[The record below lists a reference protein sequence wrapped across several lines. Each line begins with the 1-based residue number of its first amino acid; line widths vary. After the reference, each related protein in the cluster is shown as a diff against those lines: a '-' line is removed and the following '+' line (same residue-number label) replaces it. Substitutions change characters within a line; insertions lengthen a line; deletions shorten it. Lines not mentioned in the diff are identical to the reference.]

1 MIKNYLYL
9 ALMAT
14 MVLLASCG
22 NSKSS
27 PEPIEDYEFTGEGIF
42 ATLPYTLAHAQYEGN
57 KIIEDLV
64 NKGVVRSRYD
74 SKLYENEDLK
84 EIQKEDSIIFA
95 QLIEE
100 LDGKE
105 IPFERHVDGKKE
117 ELKGFKLKL
126 KDPDRAKT
134 GSFQFEIKKTEG
146 YSIGFSERPSGRSVH
161 LILPLDKDG
170 KALDLTGVR
179 WLQYGVSVGWYP
191 HRLDLKSNMKEMLRD
206 NQFLDQVTKLVEV
219 DDAALEEY
227 AKDKQE
233 ADGKKMEEAAKN
245 NDLSKADFTEKG
257 CGPITLGKKVK
268 SLPDNYENLYTSYK
282 WKVDQGV
289 NAKVYTFYNGSE
301 EVATLYANIKNGEIF
316 RIFVKSDKI
325 TIKFDGGKTLKPGM
339 KLRDAV
345 KAFGEECQASSTPEE
360 GSPMIH
366 FGIYGRY
373 PVYDETMT
381 SVGNERLNEIID
393 SFDMLPM
400 QPDFVSPS
408 EVMKTITLS
417 LYDLP

>member
-1 MIKNYLYL
+1 
-9 ALMAT
+9 
-14 MVLLASCG
+14 
-22 NSKSS
+22 
-27 PEPIEDYEFTGEGIF
+27 
-42 ATLPYTLAHAQYEGN
+42 
-57 KIIEDLV
+57 
-64 NKGVVRSRYD
+64 
-74 SKLYENEDLK
+74 
-84 EIQKEDSIIFA
+84 
-95 QLIEE
+95 
-100 LDGKE
+100 
-105 IPFERHVDGKKE
+105 
-117 ELKGFKLKL
+117 
-126 KDPDRAKT
+126 
-134 GSFQFEIKKTEG
+134 
-146 YSIGFSERPSGRSVH
+146 
-161 LILPLDKDG
+161 
-170 KALDLTGVR
+170 
-179 WLQYGVSVGWYP
+179 
-191 HRLDLKSNMKEMLRD
+191 MKEMLSTK
-206 NQFLDQVTKLVEV
+206 LYYDQVAKLVEV
-219 DDAALEEY
+219 DDEALEVF
-227 AKDKQE
+227 AKEKQE

-400 QPDFVSPS
+400 QPDFVSS
-408 EVMKTITLS
+408 NEVMETITLS

>member
-1 MIKNYLYL
+1 MTKNYLCIMMLAAL
-9 ALMAT
+9 ALF
-14 MVLLASCG
+14 ASCSD
-22 NSKSS
+22 SKTS
-27 PEPIEDYEFTGEGIF
+27 PEAIEGYEFTGDGIF
-42 ATLPYTLAHAQYEGN
+42 ENLPYAFARFDYDYQKLSDKLASKGIRIMQEEEGKKYGYEFINEN
-57 KIIEDLV
+57 KPIIE
-64 NKGVVRSRYD
+64 
-74 SKLYENEDLK
+74 KLAK
-84 EIQKEDSIIFA
+84 K
-95 QLIEE
+95 

-105 IPFERHVDGKKE
+105 IPFERHVGGKKE
-117 ELKGFKLKL
+117 KIKGFKLKL
-126 KDPDRAKT
+126 KNEKV
-134 GSFQFEIKKTEG
+134 
-146 YSIGFSERPSGRSVH
+146 IGTWCYLFDIVRPEDYTLGKSERRSTNR
-161 LILPLDKDG
+161 ILAVDKDG
-170 KALDLTGVR
+170 KALNLQGVS
-179 WLQYGVSVGWYP
+179 WLRYGVKIGKYSF
-191 HRLDLKSNMKEMLRD
+191 RLDISSHMKEMLSTK
-206 NQFLDQVTKLVEV
+206 LYYDQVAKLVEV
-219 DDAALEEY
+219 DDEALEVF
-227 AKDKQE
+227 AKEKQE

-360 GSPMIH
+360 GIPMIH

-400 QPDFVSPS
+400 QPDFVSS
-408 EVMKTITLS
+408 NEVMETITLS